1 MEEKI
6 KEIIKRVGTD
16 ISGKWMSI
24 DQAKKFAQIMVEECL
39 VAVDKTDKHHVHTS
53 FDQDMVL
60 STIEKSKKAIKEH
73 FGVN

>member
-16 ISGKWMSI
+16 ISGKWISI
-24 DQAKKFAQIMVEECL
+24 DQAHKFAQIMVEECL

-60 STIEKSKKAIKEH
+60 FTIEKSKKAIKEH

>member
-16 ISGKWMSI
+16 ISGKWISI
-24 DQAKKFAQIMVEECL
+24 DQAKKFAEVMVEECL
-39 VAVDKTDKHHVHTS
+39 VAIDKTDKHHVYTS